1 MARSSLTAQL
11 AAQILDHIRT
21 NDLPRGQH
29 LPSQAL
35 ADAYRVS
42 RAPINSAFKFLQ
54 NLGVVRF
61 ESNRGYFLA
70 ADAKELAALKLLA
83 NDEGD
88 EDEAY
93 FEIAEDRLSGKLPA
107 QVTESGLMRL
117 YQLPRSRLV
126 RILSKIA
133 QEGWIERLP
142 GHGWEFRPTLTDRK
156 SYEAGYRFRATI
168 ESAAVLE
175 PNFRMDRD
183 AFRQAREQQLAL
195 LEAGLQKRLSRA
207 RLFKIN
213 TELHE
218 MIVACSGNEFFLDA
232 LKRVNRLRRLIEYR
246 VTVDRSRLNR
256 QCREHLKLLDLLEAG
271 NLTEASAFL
280 RQHIEGANTL
290 KSPGVEQ
297 RPAAR
302 VRRMRRTGGP

>member
-11 AAQILDHIRT
+11 AAQILDHIRA
-21 NDLPRGQH
+21 NELPRGQH

-35 ADAYRVS
+35 ADACRVS
-42 RAPINSAFKFLQ
+42 RAPINSAFKILQ

-61 ESNRGYFLA
+61 QSNRGYFLA
-70 ADAKELAALKLLA
+70 ADANELAALKLLA
-83 NDEGD
+83 NEEGD
-88 EDEAY
+88 EDDAY
-93 FEIAEDRLSGKLPA
+93 FEIAEDRLCGKLPA
-107 QVTESGLMRL
+107 QVTESELMRL
-117 YQLPRSRLV
+117 YRLPRSRLV

-156 SYEAGYRFRATI
+156 SYEAGYRFRASI

-175 PNFRMDRD
+175 PGFRIDRD
-183 AFRQAREQQLAL
+183 AFRAAREQQQAL
-195 LEAGLQKRLSRA
+195 LEADLKKLSRA
-207 RLFKIN
+207 RLFRIN

-218 MIVACSGNEFFLDA
+218 TIVACSGNEFFLDA

-256 QCREHLKLLDLLEAG
+256 QCREHLKILDLLEAG
-271 NLTEASAFL
+271 NVTAASAFL
-280 RQHIEGANTL
+280 REHIEGANTL

-297 RPAAR
+297 RPGD
-302 VRRMRRTGGP
+302 RRKKDPA

>member
-11 AAQILDHIRT
+11 AAQILDHIRA
-21 NDLPRGQH
+21 NELPRGQH

-35 ADAYRVS
+35 ADACRVS

-70 ADAKELAALKLLA
+70 ADANELAALKLLA
-83 NDEGD
+83 NEGGD
-88 EDEAY
+88 EDDAY
-93 FEIAEDRLSGKLPA
+93 FEIAEDRLCGKLPA
-107 QVTESGLMRL
+107 QVTESELMRL
-117 YQLPRSRLV
+117 YRLPRSRLV

-142 GHGWEFRPTLTDRK
+142 GHGWEFRPTLTERK
-156 SYEAGYRFRATI
+156 SYEAGYRFRASI

-175 PNFRMDRD
+175 PGFRIDRD
-183 AFRQAREQQLAL
+183 AFRAAREQQQAL
-195 LEAGLQKRLSRA
+195 LEADLKKLSRA
-207 RLFKIN
+207 RLFRIN

-218 MIVACSGNEFFLDA
+218 TIVACSGNEFFLDA

-256 QCREHLKLLDLLEAG
+256 QCREHLKILDLLEAG
-271 NLTEASAFL
+271 NVTAASAFL
-280 RQHIEGANTL
+280 REHIEGANTL

-297 RPAAR
+297 RPGD
-302 VRRMRRTGGP
+302 RRKKDPA

>member
-11 AAQILDHIRT
+11 AAQILDHIRA

-35 ADAYRVS
+35 ADACRVS
-42 RAPINSAFKFLQ
+42 RAPINSAFKFLR

-70 ADAKELAALKLLA
+70 ADANELAALKLLA
-83 NDEGD
+83 NEEGD
-88 EDEAY
+88 EDDAY
-93 FEIAEDRLSGKLPA
+93 FEIAEDRLCGKLPA
-107 QVTESGLMRL
+107 QVTESELMRL
-117 YQLPRSRLV
+117 YRLPRSRLV

-133 QEGWIERLP
+133 HEGWIERLP

-156 SYEAGYRFRATI
+156 SYEAGYRFRASI

-175 PNFRMDRD
+175 PGFRIDRD
-183 AFRQAREQQLAL
+183 AFRAAREQQQAL
-195 LEAGLQKRLSRA
+195 LEADLKKLSRA
-207 RLFKIN
+207 RLFRIN

-218 MIVACSGNEFFLDA
+218 TIVACSGNEFFLDA

-256 QCREHLKLLDLLEAG
+256 QCREHLKILDLLEAG
-271 NLTEASAFL
+271 NVTAASAFL
-280 RQHIEGANTL
+280 REHIEGANTL

-297 RPAAR
+297 RPGD
-302 VRRMRRTGGP
+302 RRKKDPA

>member
-35 ADAYRVS
+35 ADACRVS

-83 NDEGD
+83 GEEGD
-88 EDEAY
+88 EDDAY

-107 QVTESGLMRL
+107 QVSESELMRL
-117 YQLPRSRLV
+117 YRLPRGRLLK
-126 RILSKIA
+126 ILNKIA

-142 GHGWEFRPTLTDRK
+142 GHGWEFRPTLTDRT
-156 SYEAGYRFRATI
+156 SYEAGYRFRAAI

-175 PNFRMDRD
+175 PSFKIDRD
-183 AFRQAREQQLAL
+183 AFREAREQQQAL
-195 LEAGLQKRLSRA
+195 LEADLQKLSRA
-207 RLFKIN
+207 RLFKVN

-218 MIVACSGNEFFLDA
+218 TIVACSGNEFFLDA

-271 NLTEASAFL
+271 NVTEASVFL
-280 RQHIEGANTL
+280 RQHIERANIL

-297 RPAAR
+297 RPAGRAR
-302 VRRMRRTGGP
+302 RNKDLA

>member
-11 AAQILDHIRT
+11 ASQILDHIRA

-35 ADAYRVS
+35 ADACRVS

-70 ADAKELAALKLLA
+70 ADAKELAALTLLA
-83 NDEGD
+83 SEEGD
-88 EDEAY
+88 EDDAY

-107 QVTESGLMRL
+107 QVTESELMRL
-117 YQLPRSRLV
+117 YRLPRGRLV
-126 RILSKIA
+126 KILSKIA

-175 PNFRMDRD
+175 PSFRIDRD
-183 AFRQAREQQLAL
+183 AFREAREQQQAL
-195 LEAGLQKRLSRA
+195 LDADLQKLSRA
-207 RLFKIN
+207 QLFKIN

-218 MIVACSGNEFFLDA
+218 TIVACSGNEFFLDA

-271 NLTEASAFL
+271 NFAEASTFL
-280 RQHIEGANTL
+280 RQHIQGANIL
-290 KSPGVEQ
+290 KSPVVEQ

-302 VRRMRRTGGP
+302 RNKDPA

>member
-11 AAQILDHIRT
+11 ASQILDHIRS

-35 ADAYRVS
+35 ADTCRVS
-42 RAPINSAFKFLQ
+42 RAPINSAFKFLE
-54 NLGVVRF
+54 NLGVLRF

-70 ADAKELAALKLLA
+70 ADAKQLAALNLLA
-83 NDEGD
+83 DEEGD
-88 EDEAY
+88 EDESY

-107 QVTESGLMRL
+107 QVTESELMRL
-117 YQLPRSRLV
+117 YRLPRSRLV
-126 RILSKIA
+126 KILSKIA

-142 GHGWEFRPTLTDRK
+142 GHGWEFRPTLTDRS
-156 SYEAGYRFRATI
+156 SYEAAYRFRASI
-168 ESAAVLE
+168 ESAALLE
-175 PNFRMDRD
+175 PGFKIDRD
-183 AFRQAREQQLAL
+183 AFREAREQQQAL
-195 LEAGLQKRLSRA
+195 LETDLQKLSRA
-207 RLFKIN
+207 RLFRIN

-218 MIVACSGNEFFLDA
+218 TIVACSGNEFFVDA

-246 VTVDRSRLNR
+246 VTVDRSRLHR
-256 QCREHLKLLDLLEAG
+256 QCREHLQILDLLEAG
-271 NLTEASAFL
+271 KLTEASAFL

-297 RPAAR
+297 RLTAR
-302 VRRMRRTGGP
+302 RKKDPG